1 MVSQR
6 KQIANRLNA
15 AKSTGP
21 RSAEGKRASA
31 LNRLKHGFY
40 SADVVLPGEH
50 RADYDALLDAF
61 VAEHKPQTAT
71 QMLCVQRIA
80 SCTWKLRRLEASHAR
95 AHERQQAVIERAA
108 WQRVREAEQVLAK
121 QGWGIDL
128 QHQPADRVREHM
140 HSAAQRATTPA
151 PPDATLAMSV
161 RAPAGGEFERLG
173 RYEQRLQ
180 NMIHRALAEL
190 RKLREEHT
198 AIQEQPESPFTRDPD
213 EQDDDTERNDS
224 ANVRNEPTAGRSDW
238 PAPPAMEPEPT
249 PRQAYVAEFLRNEAT
264 GEQKGDSEER
274 SETRP
279 ASG

>member
-21 RSAEGKRASA
+21 RTDAGKRVSA
-31 LNRLKHGFY
+31 QNRLRHGFY
-40 SADVVLPGEH
+40 SADVVLPGED
-50 RADYDALLDAF
+50 RADYDVLLDAL

-108 WQRVREAEQVLAK
+108 WLRVREAEQVLAK

-128 QHQPADRVREHM
+128 QHQPEDRVRQHM
-140 HSAAQRATTPA
+140 HSAAHRATTPA

-190 RKLREEHT
+190 RKLREERA
-198 AIQEQPESPFTRDPD
+198 AIQELPDSPFARDPA
-213 EQDDDTERNDS
+213 EQDDDTERNQE
-224 ANVRNEPTAGRSDW
+224 ANVRNEPTADRPDW
-238 PAPPAMEPEPT
+238 PPPPAMDPDPT
-249 PRQAYVAEFLRNEAT
+249 PRQAYMEEFLRNEAT
-264 GEQKGDSEER
+264 GDEVEPVVGQSEAR
-274 SETRP
+274 K
-279 ASG
+279 ADG